1 MRERACGVLR
11 RGVDRDLVVLDT
23 TGGTRRLRGH
33 QDRQHRDVGP
43 ASGGADRAQ
52 HHVRASPRQRLEED
66 RDDRVHARVGRHRLD
81 RPAEVRARGGG
92 EHVDRVRQCRC
103 GRQVIGERP
112 ASVLRERLDPQAGRH
127 AGIDAGDRRS
137 AGVGDDRHAVAP
149 WQRLV
154 REQLGDVELL
164 VQGLDADDARV
175 VEERVD
181 AASEACS
188 RAPVCDDAARRPAA
202 LRPLLTTIT
211 GLDAVSRRQIC
222 AKRWGFPSDSRY
234 RRTTSVPPSCSQK
247 RRKSL
252 LDRSALLPIETND
265 ERPRPRRAASSSAAI
280 P

>member
-1 MRERACGVLR
+1 MGAHRRHAVGPEQPHRLLEAEPAAAGTQRLRDEHGRCVGVDTPRWYDVRRAAAPVPGVACGMRERAGGVLR

-43 ASGGADRAQ
+43 ASGGTDRAQ

-92 EHVDRVRQCRC
+92 EHVDRVRQCRR

-149 WQRLV
+149 RQRLV

-181 AASEACS
+181 VP
-188 RAPVCDDAARRPAA
+188 RPRPAA
-202 LRPLLTTIT
+202 EHRYATT
-211 GLDAVSRRQIC
+211 
-222 AKRWGFPSDSRY
+222 
-234 RRTTSVPPSCSQK
+234 
-247 RRKSL
+247 
-252 LDRSALLPIETND
+252 
-265 ERPRPRRAASSSAAI
+265 RRAAPRRCARS
-280 P
+280 